1 MNTITTEGARAPQE
15 NRDRMTGLSPSRR
28 LLGAVA
34 LTLVVAG
41 ILASCG
47 ESRPVALVEPLPIPV
62 VAQITMPP
70 ERTAAPAVESP
81 TPRVAEAIVAVTPV
95 TAVPTAVAAAEP
107 TEAAGPAETP
117 AVIASLSGAAE
128 EGRKQFTALG
138 CIACHGADLSGGIG
152 PELRKRTVEDLP
164 EERIRS
170 QAMQGGAGMPAFPN
184 LTEQELQNFIA
195 FIRSQA

>member
-1 MNTITTEGARAPQE
+1 
-15 NRDRMTGLSPSRR
+15 MTGLSPSRR

-34 LTLVVAG
+34 VSLVLAA

-47 ESRPVALVEPLPIPV
+47 ESRPVTTAGAVMVAPAP

-70 ERTAAPAVESP
+70 DRTPAAAVESP

-107 TEAAGPAETP
+107 TEAAGGAAATP
-117 AVIASLSGAAE
+117 EAVVSLTGAAE

-152 PELRKRTVEDLP
+152 PELRNRTVEDLP
-164 EERIRS
+164 EARIRE
-170 QAMQGGAGMPAFPN
+170 QAMQGGNGMPAFPN
-184 LTEQELQNFIA
+184 MSEQELQNFIA

>member
-1 MNTITTEGARAPQE
+1 
-15 NRDRMTGLSPSRR
+15 MTGRSPSRR
-28 LLGAVA
+28 LLG
-34 LTLVVAG
+34 VVAVTLLVAAL
-41 ILASCG
+41 LASCG
-47 ESRPVALVEPLPIPV
+47 ESRPVAMVEPIVVPV

-70 ERTAAPAVESP
+70 DLTPAVAAESP

-95 TAVPTAVAAAEP
+95 TAIPTAVAVAE
-107 TEAAGPAETP
+107 TSEPAESAATP
-117 AVIASLSGAAE
+117 AAVVALTGAAE
-128 EGRKQFTALG
+128 AGRQQFTALG

-152 PELRKRTVEDLP
+152 PQLAGRTPDDLP
-164 EERIRS
+164 EDRIRS

>member
-1 MNTITTEGARAPQE
+1 
-15 NRDRMTGLSPSRR
+15 MTGLSPSRR
-28 LLGAVA
+28 LMGALAV
-34 LTLVVAG
+34 TLVLVG

-47 ESRPVALVEPLPIPV
+47 ESRTLTPASAVMIAPAP

-70 ERTAAPAVESP
+70 DRTPAPAVESP

-107 TEAAGPAETP
+107 TEAAGPVETP
-117 AVIASLSGAAE
+117 AAIASLSGAAE

-138 CIACHGADLSGGIG
+138 CIACHGTDLSGGIG
-152 PELRKRTVEDLP
+152 PELRNRTVDDLP
-164 EERIRS
+164 DSRIRE
-170 QAMQGGAGMPAFPN
+170 QAMQGGNGMPAFPN
-184 LTEQELQNFIA
+184 MTEQELQNFIA

>member
-1 MNTITTEGARAPQE
+1 
-15 NRDRMTGLSPSRR
+15 MTGLSPSRR
-28 LLGAVA
+28 LLGGLAVTLL
-34 LTLVVAG
+34 LTGL
-41 ILASCG
+41 LASCG
-47 ESRPVALVEPLPIPV
+47 ESRPVAMVEPFVVPV

-70 ERTAAPAVESP
+70 ERTPAAAVESP

-107 TEAAGPAETP
+107 TEAAGGATATP
-117 AVIASLSGAAE
+117 EVVMSLTGAAE
-128 EGRKQFTALG
+128 AGRQQFTALG

-164 EERIRS
+164 ESRIRE
-170 QAMQGGAGMPAFPN
+170 QAMQGGNGMPAFPN
-184 LTEQELQNFIA
+184 MTEQELQNFIA

>member
-1 MNTITTEGARAPQE
+1 
-15 NRDRMTGLSPSRR
+15 MTGLSPSRR

-34 LTLVVAG
+34 VSLVLAG

-47 ESRPVALVEPLPIPV
+47 ESRVVTTPSAVAVAQAP

-70 ERTAAPAVESP
+70 DRTPVPAVESP

-95 TAVPTAVAAAEP
+95 TAIPTAVAVAQP
-107 TEAAGPAETP
+107 TESASAAETP
-117 AVIASLSGAAE
+117 AAIASLSGAAE

-152 PELRKRTVEDLP
+152 PELRNRTVEGLP
-164 EERIRS
+164 EARIRE
-170 QAMQGGAGMPAFPN
+170 QAMQGGNGMPAFPN
-184 LTEQELQNFIA
+184 MTEQELQNFIA

>member
-1 MNTITTEGARAPQE
+1 
-15 NRDRMTGLSPSRR
+15 MTGLSPSRR
-28 LLGAVA
+28 LLSAVA
-34 LTLVVAG
+34 VSLVLAG

-47 ESRPVALVEPLPIPV
+47 ESRPVPTTSAVAVAPAP

-70 ERTAAPAVESP
+70 DRTPAAAVESP

-95 TAVPTAVAAAEP
+95 TAIPTAVAAAAEP

-117 AVIASLSGAAE
+117 AAIAALSGAAE
-128 EGRKQFTALG
+128 TGRQQFTALG

-152 PELRKRTVEDLP
+152 PELRKRTVDNLP
-164 EERIRS
+164 DSRIRE
-170 QAMQGGAGMPAFPN
+170 QAMQGGNGMPAFPN
-184 LTEQELQNFIA
+184 MTEQELQNFIA

>member
-1 MNTITTEGARAPQE
+1 
-15 NRDRMTGLSPSRR
+15 MTGLSLSRR

-34 LTLVVAG
+34 VSLVLAG

-47 ESRPVALVEPLPIPV
+47 ESPTVTTGSAVVVAPAP

-70 ERTAAPAVESP
+70 DRTPAAAVESP

-95 TAVPTAVAAAEP
+95 TAVPTAVAAVAAATP
-107 TEAAGPAETP
+107 TGAASTGTTPTTGIGP
-117 AVIASLSGAAE
+117 LSGAAE
-128 EGRKQFTALG
+128 AGRQQFTALG

-152 PELRKRTVEDLP
+152 PMLAGRTPDDLP

>member
-1 MNTITTEGARAPQE
+1 
-15 NRDRMTGLSPSRR
+15 MTGLSPSRR

-34 LTLVVAG
+34 VSLVLAAILT
-41 ILASCG
+41 SCG
-47 ESRPVALVEPLPIPV
+47 ESRPVAIVEPLPIPV

-70 ERTAAPAVESP
+70 ERTPAPAVESP

-107 TEAAGPAETP
+107 TEAAGSAETP
-117 AVIASLSGAAE
+117 AAVASLTGAAE

-138 CIACHGADLSGGIG
+138 CIACHGTDLSGGIG

-164 EERIRS
+164 DSRIRE
-170 QAMQGGAGMPAFPN
+170 QAMQGGNGMPAFPN
-184 LTEQELQNFIA
+184 MTEPELQNFIA

>member
-1 MNTITTEGARAPQE
+1 
-15 NRDRMTGLSPSRR
+15 MTGLSPSRR

-34 LTLVVAG
+34 VSLVLAG

-47 ESRPVALVEPLPIPV
+47 ESRTVTTASAVVVAPAP

-70 ERTAAPAVESP
+70 DRTPAAAVESP

-95 TAVPTAVAAAEP
+95 TAIPTAVAAAEP
-107 TEAAGPAETP
+107 TEAAAAAETP
-117 AVIASLSGAAE
+117 AAIASLSGAAE

-138 CIACHGADLSGGIG
+138 CIACHGTDLSGGIG

>member
-1 MNTITTEGARAPQE
+1 
-15 NRDRMTGLSPSRR
+15 MTGLSPSRR
-28 LLGAVA
+28 LLGGLAVS
-34 LTLVVAG
+34 LLLAG

-47 ESRPVALVEPLPIPV
+47 ESRTVPTASSVVVVSAP

-70 ERTAAPAVESP
+70 DRTPAPAVESP

-95 TAVPTAVAAAEP
+95 TAVPTAVAAVAS
-107 TEAAGPAETP
+107 TEAASTGTTPTTDIGP
-117 AVIASLSGAAE
+117 LSGAAE
-128 EGRKQFTALG
+128 AGRQQFTALG

-152 PELRKRTVEDLP
+152 PQLAGRTVDDLP

>member
-1 MNTITTEGARAPQE
+1 
-15 NRDRMTGLSPSRR
+15 MTGLSPSRR
-28 LLGAVA
+28 LLGAV
-34 LTLVVAG
+34 TVSLVLAG

-47 ESRPVALVEPLPIPV
+47 ESRPVTTASAVVVAPAP

-70 ERTAAPAVESP
+70 DRTPAAAVESP

-95 TAVPTAVAAAEP
+95 TAVPTAVAAAAP
-107 TEAAGPAETP
+107 TEAASTGTTP
-117 AVIASLSGAAE
+117 AAGIGPLSGAAE
-128 EGRKQFTALG
+128 TGRQQFTALG

-152 PELRKRTVEDLP
+152 PQLSGRTPDDLT

-170 QAMQGGAGMPAFPN
+170 QAMQGGEGMPAFPN

>member
-1 MNTITTEGARAPQE
+1 
-15 NRDRMTGLSPSRR
+15 MTGLSPSRR

-34 LTLVVAG
+34 VSLVVAG

-47 ESRPVALVEPLPIPV
+47 ESRTVTTSSVVVVAPAP

-70 ERTAAPAVESP
+70 DRTPAPAVESP

-95 TAVPTAVAAAEP
+95 TAVPTAVAAAAP
-107 TEAAGPAETP
+107 TEAAAAAETP
-117 AVIASLSGAAE
+117 AAIASLSGAAE

-138 CIACHGADLSGGIG
+138 CIACHGTDLSGGIG

-170 QAMQGGAGMPAFPN
+170 QAMQGGEGMPAFPN

>member
-1 MNTITTEGARAPQE
+1 
-15 NRDRMTGLSPSRR
+15 MTGLSPSRR
-28 LLGAVA
+28 LLG
-34 LTLVVAG
+34 VVAVTLLVAAL
-41 ILASCG
+41 LASCG
-47 ESRPVALVEPLPIPV
+47 ESRPVAMVEPIVVPV

-70 ERTAAPAVESP
+70 DLTPAAAVESP

-95 TAVPTAVAAAEP
+95 TAVPTVVATAAPGATPTTAAAP
-107 TEAAGPAETP
+107 QTVVALT
-117 AVIASLSGAAE
+117 GAAE
-128 EGRKQFTALG
+128 AGRQQFTALG

-152 PELRKRTVEDLP
+152 PKLAGRTTDDLP

-184 LTEQELQNFIA
+184 LSEQELQNFIA

>member
-1 MNTITTEGARAPQE
+1 
-15 NRDRMTGLSPSRR
+15 MTGLSPSRR
-28 LLGAVA
+28 LLGALAVS
-34 LTLVVAG
+34 LLLAG
-41 ILASCG
+41 VLASCG
-47 ESRPVALVEPLPIPV
+47 ESRPVATTSAVVVAPP

-70 ERTAAPAVESP
+70 DRTPAAAVESP

-95 TAVPTAVAAAEP
+95 TAVPTSVATAAP
-107 TEAAGPAETP
+107 TEVASAGTAPAGIGP
-117 AVIASLSGAAE
+117 LSGAAE
-128 EGRKQFTALG
+128 AGRQQFTALG

-152 PELRKRTVEDLP
+152 PKLAGRTTDDLP

-170 QAMQGGAGMPAFPN
+170 QAMQGGSGMPAFPN